1 MGIKCPKC
9 KVDLEVRLTAAPP
22 MQADQQQRI
31 VPDNADIGSLLE
43 QINDDDLDS
52 ASSEFVSQTRERF
65 AQYGDRTKMSEK
77 QMAWL
82 RKLAAGIPR

>member
-1 MGIKCPKC
+1 MPKCPHC
-9 KVDLEVRLTAAPP
+9 DQPIDVRFIKAPP
-22 MQADQQQRI
+22 MQSQQQGRI